1 MSEFV
6 KSYRESYLLA
16 HEGHLYHK
24 TGKNKRSWYW
34 ICSRTPEGKNRATS
48 IGEPPGSPTVIKTGK
63 HEHAP
68 DQDEINAK
76 KVVNGMKNVAAQPE
90 MPPANIIRAG
100 LAEVGDEVLPRLP
113 ERPALKRTI
122 NRKRQAD
129 LPRNPQTLSE
139 IRQLPE
145 ENRKTLS
152 GMECFS
158 F

>member
-1 MSEFV
+1 M
-6 KSYRESYLLA
+6 R
-16 HEGHLYHK
+16 
-24 TGKNKRSWYW
+24 
-34 ICSRTPEGKNRATS
+34 
-48 IGEPPGSPTVIKTGK
+48 
-63 HEHAP
+63 
-68 DQDEINAK
+68 NA
-76 KVVNGMKNVAAQPE
+76 AAQHPE

-100 LAEVGDEVLPRLP
+100 LAGVGDEVLPRLP

-139 IRQLPE
+139 IRQLPGE
-145 ENRKTLS
+145 YHKTLS